1 MNIAENALIRQGHS
15 RICQKSQ
22 KTLHL
27 ELPGISF
34 SRALSSEYWLAFVQA
49 GLIHTCPTSDNP
61 TSPQHITP
69 DQPLLP
75 TNPPLPSPLQPNPAQ
90 PDPIQTTRPPPL
102 HRTYYTQG
110 LLGGSRPGDVPQ
122 PPGSN
127 PRANP
132 AGGELSGRALW
143 REGASSSQH
152 PRILLRQRNATL
164 GCIDPTY
171 DRARWRFDDA
181 APRKSQGPCV
191 GASTQRGLFPLLNHP
206 GGVPSA
212 VPSIA
217 DPCKFVKAEGSSLN
231 ELH

>member
-1 MNIAENALIRQGHS
+1 MSEIPKNTASRIARNLLLSGAELRILAGFRSSWPHTYVPNLGQPNLSPAHHS
-15 RICQKSQ
+15 RPAASPHQ
-22 KTLHL
+22 
-27 ELPGISF
+27 
-34 SRALSSEYWLAFVQA
+34 
-49 GLIHTCPTSDNP
+49 PTSAQP
-61 TSPQHITP
+61 T
-69 DQPLLP
+69 P
-75 TNPPLPSPLQPNPAQ
+75 TQPSPTR
-90 PDPIQTTRPPPL
+90 PDPDHTPPSSSSHLLYARPAWGLPPRGGCRN
-102 HRTYYTQG
+102 HRARTLEPT
-110 LLGGSRPGDVPQ
+110 LLGESCR
-122 PPGSN
+122 
-127 PRANP
+127 
-132 AGGELSGRALW
+132 GGALW
-143 REGASSSQH
+143 REGGSSSQH